1 MTASPTSEKYTPE
14 QRRLL
19 GQAYRMILGWGM
31 RTKKVE
37 AKASDARQASVT
49 KPPVMPTQQRGSHE

>member
-31 RTKKVE
+31 RTKKGE
-37 AKASDARQASVT
+37 ANASDVVQPSVI
-49 KPPVMPTQQRGSHE
+49 KPPAMPIQQRGSHE